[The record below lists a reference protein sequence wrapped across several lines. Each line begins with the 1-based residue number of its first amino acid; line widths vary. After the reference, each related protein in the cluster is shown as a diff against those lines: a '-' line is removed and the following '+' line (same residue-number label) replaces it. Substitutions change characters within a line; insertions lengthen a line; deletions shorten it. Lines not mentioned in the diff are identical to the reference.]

1 MTDPDHIQAQL
12 ADLKRRADHNAHKR
26 AEIIANLNADYPH
39 LCDQCGGTGGEISYD
54 WGSFTE
60 PPCHDFEA
68 CSVCLGEGL
77 NPLDI
82 TSTLSED
89 EVEAWID
96 KVLDDMKYPLPPH
109 ADLEALM
116 QEAEALGEE
125 HADLLDDDPH
135 TLHQR

>member
-1 MTDPDHIQAQL
+1 MTDHDHIQAQL
-12 ADLKRRADHNAHKR
+12 ADLKRQADLNAAKR
-26 AEIIANLNADYPH
+26 AEITAKLNADYPH
-39 LCDQCGGTGGEISYD
+39 LCDQCSGTGGEISYD

-68 CSVCLGEGL
+68 CSICLGEGL

-82 TSTLSED
+82 TKTMSED

-96 KVLDDMKYPLPPH
+96 KVLDDLKYPLALH

-116 QEAEALGEE
+116 QELEALGED
-125 HADLLDDDPH
+125 HAHLLME
-135 TLHQR
+135 LG

>member
-1 MTDPDHIQAQL
+1 MTDHTQAKL
-12 ADLKRRADHNAHKR
+12 ADLKRRAEHNALKR
-26 AEIIANLNADYPH
+26 AEITAKLTADYPFF
-39 LCDQCGGTGGEISYD
+39 CDQCDGTGGEISYD

-82 TSTLSED
+82 TSILSED
-89 EVEAWID
+89 GVEAWID
-96 KVLDDMKYPLPPH
+96 KVLDDLKYPLPLH

-125 HADLLDDDPH
+125 RADLLMGYSP
-135 TLHQR
+135 QRQG